1 MKKAALFTV
10 LIVAIGAFFY
20 FDLGQWL
27 TLEALKDQQAQLEAY
42 RSEHPVLVAALYSLA
57 YIIITALSL
66 PGATLMTLSGGAIF
80 GLGLGTVLANLS
92 ASIGATLAFLI
103 ARFIIGDWVQE
114 KFGDRI
120 GPINKGIEQDGA
132 FYLFSLRL
140 VPIFPFFIINV
151 VMGLTRIKTW
161 TFFWVS
167 VVGMIAG
174 AAVYA
179 NAGTQLAQLE
189 SLSGIAS
196 PSLLLSFALL
206 GLFPLIARKALD
218 WLKRHR
224 QADLPEATGSANSGD

>member
-1 MKKAALFTV
+1 MKKAALLAAV
-10 LIVAIGAFFY
+10 LFAVGVFLY

-27 TLEALKDQQAQLEAY
+27 TLDALKNQQAALETY
-42 RSEHPVLVAALYSLA
+42 RSENPLLVGALYSLA
-57 YIIITALSL
+57 YIVITALSL

-80 GLGLGTVLANLS
+80 GVFWGTVLANLS
-92 ASIGATLAFLI
+92 ASVGATLAFLI
-103 ARFIIGDWVQE
+103 ARFVVGDWVQA

-120 GPINKGIEQDGA
+120 GPINRGIEQDGA

-140 VPIFPFFIINV
+140 VPVFPFFIINV

-179 NAGTQLAQLE
+179 NAGTQLARIE

-196 PSLLLSFALL
+196 PSLLISFALL
-206 GLFPLIARKALD
+206 GLFPLIARIGLN

-224 QADLPEATGSANSGD
+224 HTGTPKSAD